1 MKRLAHSTA
10 AFSLVEIT
18 LALGVAAIFLIAIFG
33 LLPVGVQ
40 INQKSTSQT
49 DATAIMSNV
58 IADMRAT
65 PASSSTST
73 EYNINLTA
81 GSTTMLLFR
90 DTLQLTSLNNARYR
104 LFVRIPANP
113 AGTNAARFAYL
124 RVTWPA
130 AVVDPTTTTPAGLTE
145 TFAAFS
151 RN

>member
-18 LALGVAAIFLIAIFG
+18 LALGVASIFLIAIFG

-40 INQKSTSQT
+40 TNQRSTSQT

-58 IADMRAT
+58 IADLRAT
-65 PASSSTST
+65 PASSNTST
-73 EYNINLTA
+73 EYGIDLIATH
-81 GSTTMLLFR
+81 TTMLLFR

-104 LFVRIPANP
+104 LFVWIPPNP

-124 RVTWPA
+124 RVTWPPA
-130 AVVDPTTTTPAGLTE
+130 VDPTTTRPGGSTE
-145 TFAAFS
+145 MFAAFS

>member
-18 LALGVAAIFLIAIFG
+18 LALAVASIFLIAVFG

-40 INQKSTSQT
+40 TNQRSTSQT

-65 PASSSTST
+65 PASSSTSPL
-73 EYNINLTA
+73 YVINLTA
-81 GSTTMLLFR
+81 GSTTTKLFR
-90 DTLQLTSLNNARYR
+90 DTLQLTSLNNARY
-104 LFVRIPANP
+104 LLYVWIPPNP
-113 AGTNAARFAYL
+113 AGPNAATFAYL
-124 RVTWPA
+124 RVSWPPS
-130 AVVDPTTTTPAGLTE
+130 VDPTITRPGGLSE
-145 TFAAFS
+145 MFAAFS

>member
-65 PASSSTST
+65 PAGTSPSTQ
-73 EYNINLTA
+73 YNINLTA
-81 GSTTMLLFR
+81 NSITRLWFR
-90 DTLQLTSLNNARYR
+90 DTLETTGTLSNARY
-104 LFVRIPANP
+104 LLYVRIPPN
-113 AGTNAARFAYL
+113 
-124 RVTWPA
+124 
-130 AVVDPTTTTPAGLTE
+130 
-145 TFAAFS
+145 
-151 RN
+151 